1 MRFIRGGKIAALA
14 VFMISLAQAACG
26 PMPEEAMGNE
36 VQAQASSAQLVLS
49 EPSQAGS
56 KFDVALTAN
65 NKQLTAHV
73 EASPEALKAL
83 GAADDAQLT
92 RFFQERLQRDIDA
105 GKVQVPEGVEP
116 RIVVKASP
124 KFESSSEKPS
134 EAFSCTIAG
143 IISVEYDWVFPS
155 PTCTYIHVMEL
166 WNGLYN
172 QCDGSLIFVS
182 YITTYYYGP
191 YSCG

>member
-1 MRFIRGGKIAALA
+1 MRFIRGGRIAALA
-14 VFMISLAQAACG
+14 VFMISLTQAACG

-36 VQAQASSAQLVLS
+36 EQAQTSSAQRALS
-49 EPSQAGS
+49 EPSRAG
-56 KFDVALTAN
+56 KFDVALMAN
-65 NKQLTAHV
+65 NKPLTAHV

-92 RFFQERLQRDIDA
+92 GLFQERLQRAIDE

-124 KFESSSEKPS
+124 KFEPSSEKS